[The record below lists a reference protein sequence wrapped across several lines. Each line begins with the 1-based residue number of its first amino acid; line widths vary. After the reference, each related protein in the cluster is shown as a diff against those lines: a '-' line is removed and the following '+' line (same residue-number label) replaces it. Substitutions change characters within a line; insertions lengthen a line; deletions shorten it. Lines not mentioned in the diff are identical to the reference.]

1 MTDRSIM
8 RVLHVCYT
16 YEPDAM
22 GGTEF
27 YVQALARELQAFG
40 VFSALAA
47 PSSVSNSYKSGGLD
61 VFRFATTSDGSAAAE
76 GVPDAVAS
84 LAFEKILKQ
93 VDPDIV
99 HLHAR
104 TSAVSELLMDV
115 AKVAGKC
122 IVITY
127 HSPTVSCIR
136 GTMLL
141 NGSAPCDG
149 LMLDKRCTSC
159 NLQGHGVGVLSSL
172 LSLVPFRFGA
182 WLKRNGLSK
191 GPWLA
196 LRMSQIVSEQIETTQ
211 NFLKKA
217 DLVIAPCNWVLQL
230 LQINAL
236 PAERLRL
243 CRQGLVHRTAVANDQ
258 REVRASSYQSG
269 LNSPLRL
276 GCFARLDPTKGI
288 DFLVRVIHAIPD
300 AAIELSIY
308 GIPQHDSRP
317 GSEALTHLAG
327 GDPRVRF
334 YPALPAAQVLATMS
348 TLDLVVVP
356 SIWLETGPLVV
367 LEAFAAGVPVLGSD
381 RGGIAELVRSGVDG
395 RLLPTGDLNAWSE
408 ALSSLAADHEP
419 VHLWKKGVRYPRTM
433 ATVAEEMSH
442 HYTSLLHA

>member
-1 MTDRSIM
+1 MTDQSIM

-47 PSSVSNSYKSGGLD
+47 PSPVSDSYTRGGLD
-61 VFRFATTSDGSAAAE
+61 VYRFVTTCDGSAAAE

-84 LAFEKILKQ
+84 LDFEKILRH

-104 TSAVSELLMDV
+104 TSAVSELLIDV
-115 AKVAGKC
+115 AKRAGKR
-122 IVITY
+122 VVLTY

-149 LMLDKRCTSC
+149 LMKVKRCTSC
-159 NLQGHGVGVLSSL
+159 NLHHHGVGVLSPL
-172 LSLVPFRFGA
+172 LSLLPFRLGA

-196 LRMSQIVSEQIETTQ
+196 LRMSQIVSEQIATTQ
-211 NFLKKA
+211 NFLRKA
-217 DLVIAPCNWVLQL
+217 DLVIAPCNWVSQL
-230 LQINAL
+230 LQLNAF

-243 CRQGLVHRTAVANDQ
+243 CRQGLVHTAALANAQ
-258 REVRASSYQSG
+258 KAVRAGSSQSG
-269 LNSPLRL
+269 SSNLLRL

-288 DFLVRVIHAIPD
+288 DFLIRVIHAIPD

-308 GIPQHDSRP
+308 GISQLDSRL
-317 GSEALTHLAG
+317 GHEALTHLAG

-334 YPALPAAQVLATMS
+334 FPALPAAEVLATMS

-395 RLLPTGDLNAWSE
+395 QLLPTGDLNAWSE

-419 VHLWKKGVRYPRTM
+419 VHRWKQGVRYPRTM
-433 ATVAEEMSH
+433 ATVAEEMAH